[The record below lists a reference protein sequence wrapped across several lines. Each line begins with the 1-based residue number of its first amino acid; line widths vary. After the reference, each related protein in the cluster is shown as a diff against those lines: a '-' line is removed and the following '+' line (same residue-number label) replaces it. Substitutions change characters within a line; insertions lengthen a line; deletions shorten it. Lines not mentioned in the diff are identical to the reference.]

1 MTAMA
6 ALVLQGLIGALP
18 IIATLAYLSLRP
30 GTEYLREAL
39 WIAAL
44 LGALAAVPI
53 AAAELILALPIPNLT
68 DIYLQSAVH
77 ALLIA
82 AIPEEV
88 GKFIILTLLV
98 LRHEDF
104 TRPTQAIV
112 LATAVSLGFAGIE
125 NALYVAESDTWATT
139 AIARL
144 VSALPM
150 HAATG
155 LVMGYFAARAAVF
168 PHSRGWNIALMLLVP
183 TALHAAYNFPVF
195 VLLQIG
201 VFSGG
206 PLTPEGVPF
215 LTMFVGALLIVVAS
229 AFFVVSR
236 ASTFRQPAPST
247 Q

>member
-1 MTAMA
+1 MTAIA
-6 ALVLQGLIGALP
+6 AMVLQGLVGALP

-30 GTEYLREAL
+30 GTEFLREAL

-53 AAAELILALPIPNLT
+53 AATELLVALPIPSLS

-98 LRHEDF
+98 LRHEDV

-125 NALYVAESDTWATT
+125 NALYVAESNTWATT
-139 AIARL
+139 AVARL
-144 VSALPM
+144 VTALPM

-155 LVMGYFAARAAVF
+155 LVMGYFAARAAAY
-168 PHSRGWNIALMLLVP
+168 PHARGWNTALMLLAP
-183 TALHAAYNFPVF
+183 IALHAGYDFPVF

-206 PLTPEGVPF
+206 PLTPQGIPF
-215 LTMFVGALLIVVAS
+215 LTMFVGALLIVVGS
-229 AFFVVSR
+229 AFFVISQI
-236 ASTFRQPAPST
+236 STFRQPAPST